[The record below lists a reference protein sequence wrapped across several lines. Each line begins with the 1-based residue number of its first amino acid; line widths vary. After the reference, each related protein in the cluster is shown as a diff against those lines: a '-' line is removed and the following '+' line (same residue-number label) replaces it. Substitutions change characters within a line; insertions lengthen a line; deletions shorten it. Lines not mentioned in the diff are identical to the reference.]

1 MFHRISEVKPSGK
14 LTFDAVFTNGEKRR
28 YDVAP
33 LLSKFEAFHALRD
46 VPGLFERIHVDAGGY
61 AVAWNDEL
69 DLECEDVWT
78 SGIAQPV

>member
-1 MFHRISEVKPSGK
+1 MFHKIVSVTPSGE
-14 LTFDAVFTNGEKRR
+14 LTFDAVFSNGDKRR

-33 LLSKFEAFHALRD
+33 LLTKFSAFNALRE

-69 DLECEDVWT
+69 DLECEDIWELGV
-78 SGIAQPV
+78 SPLP